1 MHNAQYRSFYFILQV
16 SRKEQEVQAYKE
28 ELQVVQRQQYHQ
40 DQIQD
45 RLRHYEAQAQLV
57 ETLQNELTSAQVSQ
71 LISAIGKQVQK
82 KKNCLA
88 YGMCVCEGIE
98 ASVSLRLLLFSLC
111 NFLTRNLKGRAKR

>member
-1 MHNAQYRSFYFILQV
+1 M

-82 KKNCLA
+82 KKTALLMA
-88 YGMCVCEGIE
+88 CVCVKE
-98 ASVSLRLLLFSLC
+98 
-111 NFLTRNLKGRAKR
+111 